1 MNRDENGLELARR
14 RSREQRLL
22 VDTASGVILGYTDVY
37 GKQRGVRP
45 QVYKAI
51 AGSRVAV
58 LTIVEYLR
66 MTMDDDK
73 RRKEQERHVT
83 AGEWYRSLDGRFEGF
98 MESIRENTNIKKNT
112 VI

>member
-1 MNRDENGLELARR
+1 MNRDVNGLKLALR
-14 RSREQRLL
+14 RSRAQRML

-45 QVYKAI
+45 QVYEAI

-58 LTIVEYLR
+58 LTIGEYLR
-66 MTMDDDK
+66 MTRDDDK
-73 RRKEQERHVT
+73 RRKEQENHVT

-98 MESIRENTNIKKNT
+98 MESIRDNTNHQINT